1 MECGMSVWVEL
12 LGHCFLRAREAW
24 REERLFF
31 GGERVGF
38 WWDNIIFAGFFKE
51 KTDVVL

>member
-1 MECGMSVWVEL
+1 MSVWVEL

-24 REERLFF
+24 REGRLFF
-31 GGERVGF
+31 GERGLDF
-38 WWDNIIFAGFFKE
+38 GGIALFLRDFLKE